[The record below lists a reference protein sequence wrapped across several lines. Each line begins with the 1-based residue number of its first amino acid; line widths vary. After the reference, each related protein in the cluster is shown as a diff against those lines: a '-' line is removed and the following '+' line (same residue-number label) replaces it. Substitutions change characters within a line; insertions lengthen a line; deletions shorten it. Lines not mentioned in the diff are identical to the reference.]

1 MSELNAL
8 GEDEEEDED
17 GQVLSGVWSASPVL
31 SISSRGSSIVGLDTL
46 NGSPSPSADACRPM
60 PPSPYVR
67 RLESVRDVYRIAD
80 ASKPFA
86 KSDGKC
92 TDAGSFE
99 AVPLSC
105 VSGHCWPA
113 PDSPVRVSLPN
124 SDEGF
129 LEGAVPVTVVVLRRT
144 SG

>member
-1 MSELNAL
+1 MVRVARAEYLVEGELDRRPRHAKRLAL
-8 GEDEEEDED
+8 A
-17 GQVLSGVWSASPVL
+17 V
-31 SISSRGSSIVGLDTL
+31 RGRVQT
-46 NGSPSPSADACRPM
+46 DAALA
-60 PPSPYVR
+60 VR
-67 RLESVRDVYRIAD
+67 RAARERRGRVQDRGR
-80 ASKPFA
+80 SKPFA

-144 SG
+144 SGWSMLKVNCIRLMVPGLAF